1 MNVYHTFKRI
11 SQKLAIKIHKTFDPA
26 EKVDPTDFEQET
38 VAICRNLISREDSE
52 LLISPV
58 SGKRYIKNPSSQI
71 FFIIQDGMVDI
82 INHTYSYNVRISL
95 KAYQRLIKAFDHQV
109 EMRRQ
114 AMEDEIRSNVKHSLK
129 TIFTKLSHEQI

>member
-1 MNVYHTFKRI
+1 MKVYHTFKRI

-26 EKVDPTDFEQET
+26 EKVEPTDFEQET
-38 VAICRNLISREDSE
+38 VAICRNLIAREDSE